1 MYLLSSADPA
11 AVPWK
16 RDHPY
21 QIFPSVLTG
30 SRQPKLSLES
40 FLCPLKQSPLSLL
53 MLSSSPRGPPAPS
66 SLLGQL
72 DCPNFKECQLACDQP
87 FIEQLLFQS
96 HFFPPT
102 LAVSPLHPFLCRTPK
117 SLQRFHNIPKP
128 SSNGKLVFCQA
139 VKRDQK
145 EESILLLTLIL

>member
-1 MYLLSSADPA
+1 MPLLESCVWTRRPFSKRAFKAKMYLLSSADPA

-30 SRQPKLSLES
+30 SRQPKLTLES

-66 SLLGQL
+66 SPLG
-72 DCPNFKECQLACDQP
+72 
-87 FIEQLLFQS
+87 
-96 HFFPPT
+96 
-102 LAVSPLHPFLCRTPK
+102 
-117 SLQRFHNIPKP
+117 
-128 SSNGKLVFCQA
+128 
-139 VKRDQK
+139 
-145 EESILLLTLIL
+145 